1 MLQREKVSPVRNR
14 SRDRTTMD
22 HQQGAGGSA
31 DGGATAAAPR
41 TALPEKPTRVD
52 DEIRRK
58 TVDRVAY
65 FKDMSPELMTT
76 RLGDLDREWTI
87 HRLVALVVGLVSAG
101 GLLGG
106 WWYGHHSCYLIA
118 LVSSLVLLQHAITGW
133 SPLVPPLRLLG
144 VRTEK
149 EVNAERIGLRLARG
163 DFAQVGQSRADEI
176 VARDLSAASAM

>member
-65 FKDMSPELMTT
+65 FKD
-76 RLGDLDREWTI
+76 
-87 HRLVALVVGLVSAG
+87 
-101 GLLGG
+101 
-106 WWYGHHSCYLIA
+106 
-118 LVSSLVLLQHAITGW
+118 
-133 SPLVPPLRLLG
+133 
-144 VRTEK
+144 VR
-149 EVNAERIGLRLARG
+149 VCA
-163 DFAQVGQSRADEI
+163 
-176 VARDLSAASAM
+176 VARVSCHSACVRCVRCVCVCARCRRS

>member
-65 FKDMSPELMTT
+65 FKDVRVCV
-76 RLGDLDREWTI
+76 RLRACRVT
-87 HRLVALVVGLVSAG
+87 
-101 GLLGG
+101 
-106 WWYGHHSCYLIA
+106 HHVC
-118 LVSSLVLLQHAITGW
+118 
-133 SPLVPPLRLLG
+133 G
-144 VRTEK
+144 VCG
-149 EVNAERIGLRLARG
+149 VCVCARCRR
-163 DFAQVGQSRADEI
+163 S
-176 VARDLSAASAM
+176 